1 MSAGLAIQRY
11 LQRHIEPGL
20 PPSPQPLTP
29 WRHVLVIPAY
39 REHAALVQR
48 LRDLPAGA
56 GQALVILVLNRPD
69 SDAGTEAN
77 GELRAAV
84 LALPAGSCADVRE
97 LNARADLY
105 LLDLDA
111 VVGPLPA
118 AQGVGLARKYGC
130 DLAFKWMSEGA
141 ISDRW
146 LCGTDADATL
156 PPGYFLQLEQ
166 LPAGAAGATFPFWHA
181 PGEDESCSLATA
193 LYELRLHHYVRGL
206 EYAGSPY
213 AFHTIGSCLAVS
225 FEGYAQVR
233 GFPKRAGAED
243 FYLLNKLAKTG
254 PVIRLAGDCIELASR
269 HSQRAPFGTG
279 PAVAR
284 ISNAEMPLALPL
296 FYHPA
301 CFAALRTVLAA
312 AAQLAQQAAA
322 DLATLLAAHGLDPLL
337 RQACCNTLDAL
348 GLAAALQHCHRQGRT
363 PEQFL
368 RQFHQWF
375 DGFRT
380 LRFIHGIRDAGW
392 PNCSLAGLDE
402 LTPGLWPPGS
412 ASGIGIA
419 GLRRHIGQY
428 WGWTRQAG

>member
-1 MSAGLAIQRY
+1 MSAGLASQRY

-20 PPSPQPLTP
+20 PPSPRPLTP
-29 WRHVLVIPAY
+29 WRHVLVIPAC
-39 REHAALVQR
+39 RERADLLQR
-48 LRDLPAGA
+48 LLDLPMGAGA
-56 GQALVILVLNRPD
+56 ALVILVLNRPD
-69 SDAGTEAN
+69 SDADPEAN

-105 LLDLDA
+105 LLDLDTMA
-111 VVGPLPA
+111 GPLPA
-118 AQGVGLARKYGC
+118 TQGVGLARKYGC

-141 ISDRW
+141 ISARW
-146 LCGTDADATL
+146 ICSTDADATL
-156 PPGYFLQLEQ
+156 PPGYFQQLEN

-181 PGEDESCSLATA
+181 PGEDESCNLATA

-213 AFHTIGSCLAVS
+213 AFHTLGSCLAVS

-233 GFPKRAGAED
+233 GFPKRAGGED
-243 FYLLNKLAKTG
+243 FHLLNKLAKTG
-254 PVIRLAGDCIELASR
+254 TVIRLAGDCIELASR

-279 PAVAR
+279 AAVAR
-284 ISNAEMPLALPL
+284 ISNASVPLTLPL

-301 CFAALRTVLAA
+301 CFAALRAVLAA
-312 AAQLAQQAAA
+312 AAQLAQQARA
-322 DLATLLAAHGLDPLL
+322 DWPALLAAQEIDPLL

-348 GLAAALQHCHRQGRT
+348 GLAAALQHCRRQGKT

-375 DGFRT
+375 DGLRS

-392 PNCSLAGLDE
+392 PNCSLAELDGLA
-402 LTPGLWPPGS
+402 PGLWPPGS
-412 ASGIGIA
+412 ASGVDELRHGISQ
-419 GLRRHIGQY
+419 H
-428 WGWTRQAG
+428 WGWTRKAR